1 MFRISF
7 ERAAGTVLVLVLVG
21 SLLACGST
29 PKTPSLPST
38 QMHNVA
44 SKRLGLVDLAV
55 DDSDRA
61 KKVRELYAQIDTLA
75 LEFTKQ
81 RQLHIDTL
89 IRLSEPRELP
99 EGEVRAELWK
109 LCALGKQTF
118 PKYVELQIELRKRL
132 TADEFAKLNK
142 VH

>member
-7 ERAAGTVLVLVLVG
+7 ERAAGTVLALVLAG
-21 SLLACGST
+21 PLLACGST

-38 QMHNVA
+38 RMHNVA

-61 KKVRELYAQIDTLA
+61 KKVRGLYAQIDALA

-81 RQLHIDTL
+81 RQLHIDALT
-89 IRLSEPRELP
+89 RLSETRVLP
-99 EGEVRAELWK
+99 EAEVRSELWK

-118 PKYVELQIELRKRL
+118 PKYLELQLELRKHL